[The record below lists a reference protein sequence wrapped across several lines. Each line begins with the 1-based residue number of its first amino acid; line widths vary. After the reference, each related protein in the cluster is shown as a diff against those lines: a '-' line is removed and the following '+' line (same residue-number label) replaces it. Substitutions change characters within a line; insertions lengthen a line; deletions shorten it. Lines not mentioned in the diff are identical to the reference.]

1 MPVNRVLI
9 ILRPPF
15 PLVVGEGPGWS
26 DYPSGRSLIWMSP
39 APFRIARLVG
49 TMESVGML
57 MGVVVPMIHQSTRQ
71 CVPVAVVG
79 GRESGLRSGFELG

>member
-15 PLVVGEGPGWS
+15 PLTVGEGSGWS

-57 MGVVVPMIHQSTRQ
+57 MGVLVPMVHQSTRQ
-71 CVPVAVVG
+71 YVPVVVVVG
-79 GRESGLRSGFELG
+79 QESGLRRGLGLG